1 MGECLDFCCKDDS
14 SSRDCIIKSNKCP
27 VCDVELHSKIRFMLP
42 SEYNEKDDDMF
53 GMMGGGGR
61 RHMRDEPNFM
71 DGDPMN

>member
-1 MGECLDFCCKDDS
+1 
-14 SSRDCIIKSNKCP
+14 
-27 VCDVELHSKIRFMLP
+27 MLP